1 MPKRNHQR
9 KLEDPWQ
16 IFRIMGELVEGFDE
30 LSDVTNAVS
39 IFGSS
44 RTKPSDPYYKL
55 TADIAKT
62 LVKAG
67 YSIITGAGPGAME
80 AANKGASEAGGESIG
95 LNIEIP
101 IQQMPNRFVKRL
113 LSFRYFFVRRVMFVK
128 YSKALV
134 VMPGGFGTLDEFFEI
149 ATLVQT
155 KRVEPIPII
164 LVGHEYWRGLL
175 EWVEQYVLKRD
186 YLEWDD
192 WKRFTICETAE
203 DVRNTIEAFYKIKTR
218 HPLIVTEPSRRR

>member
-1 MPKRNHQR
+1 MKGNHAR

-16 IFRIMGELVEGFDE
+16 IFRMMGELVEGFDE

-44 RTKPSDPYYKL
+44 RTKPDDPYYTL
-55 TADIAKT
+55 TIAVART
-62 LVKAG
+62 LAKAG
-67 YSIITGAGPGAME
+67 YAVITGAGPGAME
-80 AANKGASEAGGESIG
+80 AANKDASEAGGESIG

-101 IQQMPNRFVKRL
+101 IEQQPNRYVRRL
-113 LSFRYFFVRRVMFVK
+113 VSFRYFFARRVMFVK

-155 KRVEPIPII
+155 KRVTAIPVI
-164 LVGHEYWRGLL
+164 LVGREFWQGML
-175 EWVEQYVLKRD
+175 EWLEHQVLKRGYMD
-186 YLEWDD
+186 WDD
-192 WKRFTICETAE
+192 WKRFTICETPE
-203 DVRNTIEAFYKIKTR
+203 DVLKTIETFYRDSKARSHIK
-218 HPLIVTEPSRRR
+218 